1 MKKINMLVALIL
13 IVLFAGF
20 VYSGKSAAAAYDIK
34 EDIEVKSIVAQSAVV
49 KAEKVMNGVVDGIF
63 TMKFGKT
70 TQKFIMQ
77 CDKNQETVTMYY
89 YMKDITGYKA
99 KGATG
104 FKITAYNNA
113 EGGYT
118 PGDESVVYDSA
129 DSNDNLQAAITKL
142 NILVEHNVG
151 IIAFEF
157 YEDVSGIG
165 KSPVAYSM
173 MFSPKV
179 AVTILGKMNA
189 IENGICNID
198 AGFSTVT
205 PLARLTDSL

>member
-20 VYSGKSAAAAYDIK
+20 VYSGKSSAAAYDIK
-34 EDIEVKSIVAQSAVV
+34 DDIEVKSVVAQSTIV
-49 KAEKVMNGVVDGIF
+49 KAEKVMNGVVEGTF
-63 TMKFGKT
+63 TMKFGKV

-77 CDKNQETVTMYY
+77 CDKSHETVTMYY

-118 PGDESVVYDSA
+118 PGDEVVLYDSA
-129 DSNDNLQAAITKL
+129 DSSNNLQAAITKL

-151 IIAFEF
+151 VVAFEF
-157 YEDVSGIG
+157 YEEVHGIG

-173 MFSPKV
+173 MFSPKAAVV
-179 AVTILGKMNA
+179 ALNKINT
-189 IENGICNID
+189 IENGVCNID

-205 PLARLTDSL
+205 PLAHLSDSL